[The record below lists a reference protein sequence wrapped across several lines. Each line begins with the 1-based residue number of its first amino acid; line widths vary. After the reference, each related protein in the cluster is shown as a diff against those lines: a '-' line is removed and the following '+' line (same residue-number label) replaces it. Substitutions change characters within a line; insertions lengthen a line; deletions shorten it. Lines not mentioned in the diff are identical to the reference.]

1 MVVRFV
7 GFVNQLNKYRQ
18 SKISNRNF
26 LVFAAVFVGVFA
38 GLAASLLKGIT
49 HYIQHFLQSELH
61 WQYKYYLYLLF
72 PAIGIL
78 LSVIYVKRF
87 IRKGKFE
94 MGLTPLLYTISKKS
108 SRVEAH
114 NTYSQIITA
123 AITVG
128 FGGSTGLEAP
138 IATSGAAIGSNVG
151 RFLGLS
157 YREITLLLACGAA
170 AGIAGAFNSPIAG
183 IVFAIEI
190 LLPEFSIPAFIPL
203 LLSAATASVVARL
216 FYKEQLFFLVTEGWE
231 MKALLFYVIL
241 ALVVGLY
248 SFYFTKVNKLIK
260 GSFYKIKN
268 PYYKIAVGGL
278 MLGLLVFLFPSL
290 YGEGYITINSLL
302 KGDHTA
308 VIDNSIFSQFSDL
321 PWVVVVFTVVTVMF
335 KSVATLVTLAAG
347 GNGGT
352 FAPSLII
359 GGLLGFI
366 IAYSVNILGIAEL
379 NVANFIVAGMAAALG
394 AVMHAPLTGI
404 FLIAEITGGYVLMVP
419 LMITTAIAYF
429 ISRGVSKYS
438 IYTQPLVDAGHLS
451 HHEDKDTT
459 VLNMMSLRS
468 LIERDQLILLNTD
481 VLSDR
486 IAEILNSKRNVIP
499 VVDKE
504 NVFQGV
510 IYIETILLHVAEK
523 STERILISDIT
534 DRPVAV
540 ATLTNDVKEV
550 LKKMEQE
557 NLWVMPVVNFAGAYV
572 GLVSK
577 TNIFNKYRSILS
589 RQAD

>member
-1 MVVRFV
+1 MYIRFV
-7 GFVNQLNKYRQ
+7 SFVDQLNKYRQ

-38 GLAASLLKGIT
+38 GLAAALLKGIT
-49 HYIQHFLQSELH
+49 HHIQHFLQSDLH

-108 SRVEAH
+108 SRVAVH

-138 IATSGAAIGSNVG
+138 IATSGASIGSNVG

-216 FYKEQLFFLVTEGWE
+216 FFKEQLFFLVTEGWE
-231 MKALLFYVIL
+231 IKALLFYVVL
-241 ALVVGLY
+241 AVVIGLY
-248 SFYFTKVNKLIK
+248 SYYFTKVNKLIK

-268 PYYKIAVGGL
+268 PYYKIVVGGL
-278 MLGLLVFLFPSL
+278 ILGLLVFLFPSL
-290 YGEGYITINSLL
+290 YGEGYITINNLL

-308 VIDNSIFSQFSDL
+308 VINNSIFSQFSDL
-321 PWVVVVFTVVTVMF
+321 PFVVIVFTLVTVMF

-366 IAYSVNILGIAEL
+366 IAYTVNILGIAEL
-379 NVANFIVAGMAAALG
+379 NVANFIIAGMAAALG

-459 VLNMMSLRS
+459 VLNMMSLKS
-468 LIERDQLILLNTD
+468 LIEKDQLILIDSDL
-481 VLSDR
+481 LSDR
-486 IAEILNSKRNVIP
+486 IPDVLNSKRNVIP
-499 VVDKE
+499 VTDVNKI
-504 NVFQGV
+504 FKGV
-510 IYIETILLHVAEK
+510 VYIETILAHVAEK
-523 STERILISDIT
+523 STNNILIKDIV
-534 DRPVAV
+534 DMPGEVASI
-540 ATLTNDVKEV
+540 TNDVKEV

-557 NLWVMPVVNFAGAYV
+557 NLWVMPIVDYSGTYV

-577 TNIFNKYRSILS
+577 TNIFNKYREMLS
-589 RQAD
+589 Q

>member
-1 MVVRFV
+1 MYIRFV
-7 GFVNQLNKYRQ
+7 SFVDQLNKYRQ

-26 LVFAAVFVGVFA
+26 LVFAAVFVGIFA
-38 GLAASLLKGIT
+38 GLAAALLKGIT
-49 HYIQHFLQSELH
+49 HHIQHFLQSDLH

-108 SRVEAH
+108 SRVEVH

-138 IATSGAAIGSNVG
+138 IATSGAAIGANVG

-216 FYKEQLFFLVTEGWE
+216 FFKEQLFFLITEGWE
-231 MKALLFYVIL
+231 IKALLFYVLL
-241 ALVVGLY
+241 AVVVGLY
-248 SFYFTKVNKLIK
+248 SYYFTKMNKLIK

-278 MLGLLVFLFPSL
+278 ILGLLVFLFPSL
-290 YGEGYITINSLL
+290 YGEGYLTINSLL

-308 VIDNSIFSQFSDL
+308 IIDNSIFSQFSDL
-321 PWVVVVFTVVTVMF
+321 PFVVIVFAVVTVMF

-359 GGLLGFI
+359 GGMLGFI
-366 IAYSVNILGIAEL
+366 IAYTVNTLGIAEL
-379 NVANFIVAGMAAALG
+379 NVANFIIAGMAAALG

-429 ISRGVSKYS
+429 ISRGVSQYS
-438 IYTQPLVDAGHLS
+438 IYTKPLVDAGHLS

-459 VLNMMSLRS
+459 VLNMMSLKS
-468 LIERDQLILLNTD
+468 LIEKDQLVLKSTD
-481 VLSDR
+481 FLSDR
-486 IAEILNSKRNVIP
+486 IMDILNSKRNVIP
-499 VVDKE
+499 VVDE
-504 NVFQGV
+504 HNVFQGV
-510 IYIETILLHVAEK
+510 VYIETILAHVSQK
-523 STERILISDIT
+523 STDHIAINDIT
-534 DRPVAV
+534 HMPAEVA
-540 ATLTNDVKEV
+540 LLKNDVKEV

-557 NLWVMPVVNFAGAYV
+557 NLWVMPVVDYSGAYI

-577 TNIFNKYRSILS
+577 TNIFNKYRAMLS
-589 RQAD
+589 QQS